1 MRCMELFTER
11 RPAQKT
17 CDSANVR
24 PLKIN
29 LGSTDHKD
37 LLDAIECG
45 EQGGSV
51 RSKFSQDAL
60 FEGDSP
66 RDDVDIGLPA
76 ERSKRQDLFPTVLF
90 VPAALEPAPIRQG
103 LHRPADLSLVHG
115 GVSSD
120 SLGTELLELTE
131 RGENPPLRDRQ
142 IVMGAIDGSE
152 LLRDRGADPVEPIG
166 QKFLKFEFVHP
177 LIVTKWTVT
186 DATSFGGSTP

>member
-1 MRCMELFTER
+1 MRCMELFTEGR
-11 RPAQKT
+11 SAQIRDLNQCPT
-17 CDSANVR
+17 FE
-24 PLKIN
+24 IY
-29 LGSTDHKD
+29 LGSTDQQD
-37 LLDAIECG
+37 LLDAIECC

-51 RSKFSQDAL
+51 RSKFSEDAL
-60 FEGDSP
+60 LEGDSP
-66 RDDVDIGLPA
+66 RDDFDVGLPA
-76 ERSKRQDLFPTVLF
+76 EWGKRQDHFPAVLL
-90 VPAALEPAPIRQG
+90 VPAAPEPASIRQG
-103 LHRPADLSLVHG
+103 PHRPADLGLVHG

-120 SLGTELLELTE
+120 SLRTELLELTE